1 MDLYSFDFFRHA
13 YATLMQS
20 ESRDHSVKHKRQ
32 SPTGIQAKQKRIR
45 VVKRL
50 VERPKDKTLDFS
62 ELFKG
67 YTVHKSRLAK
77 RPYQSKLD
85 QLIP

>member
-20 ESRDHSVKHKRQ
+20 ESRDHSVKHERQ

-85 QLIP
+85 